1 MLHINFK
8 MACIVRVPTEV
19 VKQRMQTKQY
29 VTTSSAL
36 KTIFNQ
42 EGLIGF
48 YRGYLST
55 VAREV
60 TQRNFNRKKHFY

>member
-29 VTTSSAL
+29 ATTLSAL

-42 EGLIGF
+42 EGLMGF
-48 YRGYLST
+48 YRGYFST

-60 TQRNFNRKKHFY
+60 T